1 MSFHRFDSSFV
12 NPTSATDTSLDN
24 QNALARR
31 IERLRDNP
39 ASRRG
44 FNSAAA
50 RATAVQGGGKSEA
63 AKAEFISLFIG
74 STRLPFRGGRRIYAN
89 FWVAKSAMAKS
100 YLTMSKEGFILI
112 VL

>member
-1 MSFHRFDSSFV
+1 MSAVTMPKPNQNAPARRLERLND
-12 NPTSATDTSLDN
+12 NPTSSS
-24 QNALARR
+24 Q
-31 IERLRDNP
+31 
-39 ASRRG
+39 SWRG
-44 FNSAAA
+44 FNSADA
-50 RATAVQGGGKSEA
+50 RATALQGGGKSDA

-89 FWVAKSAMAKS
+89 FSVAKSAMAKS